1 MTMMAFGLSI
11 SRGTSVTAFSFA
23 AFSRAPTT
31 AARRQFSTFGYRRT
45 GALQSTME
53 AVADLTKS
61 MGVEHPAYEIVK
73 NDLVEEYG
81 AATTLYRHK
90 KSGAEL
96 LSVSTDDDNKVFGIT
111 FRTPPEDSTG
121 VPHILEHSV
130 LCGSRKYKTK
140 DPFVQLLQGS
150 LQTFLNAFTYPD
162 RTCYVVASQNE
173 KDFYNLIN
181 VYADAVFHPR
191 AINDP
196 NVHAQEGWHLEL
208 ENKEDPLIYK
218 GVVYNEMKGVYSS
231 SDSRLSR
238 ASQRSIFPDTTY
250 GVDSGGDPKVIP
262 ELSFEQFADFHAK
275 FYHPTN
281 SRIYFSGDDDVYARL
296 DIMDE
301 YLKDFDVSPESKPGS
316 VIDWQPKVFSEPQR
330 IVEAYPIGEDQPE
343 TNMVNI
349 NWLMNDKP
357 FTPAEEMAVGILDH
371 LLMGT
376 TSSILR
382 KTLTESGLGESITG
396 GGLSD
401 ELLQATFSVGLK
413 GVKEEDVAKVEELIL
428 STLEKVSEEG
438 FESEA
443 IASSMNTIEFQMRE
457 FNTGSFPKGLSFM
470 LGAMSKWL
478 YDQSPTEALKF
489 EEPLAEL
496 KARIESSGSEVFQ
509 ELIKKYLVSNT
520 HRTTVE
526 MRPSKSLETAE
537 LEEEKSRLA
546 AIKESMSD
554 EDLEEVIRKTQVLK
568 KLQATEDSPE
578 ARATVPALEL
588 EDLKRET
595 TEFPIAVTES
605 ENDSGVT
612 VIRHELGS
620 TSGIAYVKLGVDLS
634 GLDVEDISLL
644 PLFSRVMMETGAGDF
659 DQVELSRKIGTHTG
673 GISVSVLTT
682 AVHPDGSD
690 ESDILDGNYLQT
702 KLIMSGKATSDKT
715 TELFD
720 LMKMILTDARL
731 DSQSRVIEMLKES
744 KSRRESA
751 IIGSGH
757 SAINTRMKARYRVGG
772 YVDEMMGGIS
782 QLETLKELLK
792 QAEEDWPTL
801 LARLERIR
809 NTILDQES
817 CRSGM
822 FFDITGDTSVQSKI
836 EDSVHKFLDELPGD
850 ANGKKLQ
857 NFYKEQHPWV
867 EPIKKLMAELAPIE
881 DEGFIVP
888 TQVSYVGKSGLAYEE
903 GEQASGAAQVVARFL
918 RTGYLWDRVRVM
930 GGAYGGFCTFS
941 PYSGFFSYLSYR
953 DPNLSKTLDVYDEA
967 ADAVIAAAEQLK
979 KDPDA
984 LSQAIIGTIGDM
996 DGAMSPDQKGYT
1008 SLTRWL
1014 VNESA
1019 EYRQKFRDQILDT
1032 KPEDF
1037 REFGERLKNLKQS
1050 SVAVVSSKGEFD
1062 KAKEDGKVMKMKNIV

>member
-1 MTMMAFGLSI
+1 MMAFGLSI
-11 SRGTSVTAFSFA
+11 SRGTSVAAFSLA
-23 AFSRAPTT
+23 AFSRAPSAT
-31 AARRQFSTFGYRRT
+31 ARREFSTFGYRRT

-53 AVADLTKS
+53 AVTDLTKS
-61 MGVEHPAYEIVK
+61 MGVEHPAYEIIT
-73 NDLVEEYG
+73 NDMVEEYG

-275 FYHPTN
+275 YYHPTN

-296 DIMDE
+296 EIMDE

-316 VIDWQPKVFSEPQR
+316 VIDWQSKVFNEPQR
-330 IVEAYPIGEDQPE
+330 IVEPYPIGEDQPE

-349 NWLMNDKP
+349 NWLVNEEP
-357 FTPAEEMAVGILDH
+357 FTPLEEMAIGILDH

-376 TSSILR
+376 TSAILR

-413 GVKEEDVAKVEELIL
+413 GVKEEDVSKVEELIL
-428 STLEKVSEEG
+428 STLEKVAEEG
-438 FESEA
+438 FEAEA

-496 KARIESSGSEVFQ
+496 KSRIESSGSEVFQ

-526 MRPSKSLETAE
+526 MKPSKSLETEE
-537 LEEEKSRLA
+537 LEEEKSRLS
-546 AIKESMSD
+546 AIKENLSD
-554 EDLEEVIRKTQVLK
+554 EDLEEIIQKTQVLK
-568 KLQATEDSPE
+568 ELQATEDPPE
-578 ARATVPALEL
+578 ARATIPALEL
-588 EDLKRET
+588 GDLKRET
-595 TEFPIAVTES
+595 TEYPIAVTEN

-620 TSGIAYVKLGVDLS
+620 TSGIAYVKFGIDLS
-634 GLDVEDISLL
+634 GLDVEDITLL
-644 PLFSRVMMETGAGDF
+644 PLFSRVMMETGAGEL

-682 AVHPDGSD
+682 AVHPDGAD
-690 ESDILDGNYLQT
+690 ESDIMDGNYLQT
-702 KLIMSGKATSDKT
+702 KLLMSGKSTSDKT

-751 IIGSGH
+751 IIGGGH
-757 SAINTRMKARYRVGG
+757 SAANTRMKARYRVGG

-782 QLETLKELLK
+782 QLETLRELLK
-792 QAEEDWPTL
+792 QAEEDWPSL

-809 NTILDQES
+809 NTILDQET

-822 FFDITGDTSVQSKI
+822 FFDITGDTAVQSKI
-836 EDSVHKFLDELPGD
+836 KDSVHKFLDELPGD
-850 ANGKKLQ
+850 ADGKKVQ

-867 EPIKKLMAELAPIE
+867 EPVKKLMAELAPIE
-881 DEGFIVP
+881 DEGFVVP
-888 TQVSYVGKSGLAYEE
+888 TQVSYVGKAGLAYEE
-903 GEQASGAAQVVARFL
+903 GEQASGSAQVVARFL

-967 ADAVIAAAEQLK
+967 AEAVIAAAEQLEN
-979 KDPDA
+979 DPDA

-996 DGAMSPDQKGYT
+996 DGAMSPDQKGNT
-1008 SLTRWL
+1008 QLTRWL

-1032 KPEDF
+1032 KPEHF
-1037 REFGERLKNLKQS
+1037 REFGERLKNLKQT
-1050 SVAVVSSKGEFD
+1050 SVAVVSSKAAFD
-1062 KAKEDGKVMKMKNIV
+1062 EAKEDGKVMNMKNIV